1 LKIETRFCK
10 RGDLKNISH
19 LDIVRLFQRSV
30 RRARLPVA
38 LSQGFSPHYRISFGN
53 ALKLGVES
61 EDEQAVFKMEKWV
74 EPEEFK
80 KKINKK
86 LPKGVQVLE
95 CRKKF

>member
-1 LKIETRFCK
+1 L
-10 RGDLKNISH
+10 
-19 LDIVRLFQRSV
+19 V
-30 RRARLPVA
+30 
-38 LSQGFSPHYRISFGN
+38 N

-80 KKINKK
+80 KKINEK